1 MLALNL
7 LITMIECMYN
17 NDTDRM
23 VILKCI
29 GENQFYREKVVMPKE
44 LYWFEA
50 PLNSRLEIWQ
60 MSTQGQMLHIRAD
73 VSDYALNKKSAD
85 ESPIT
90 SLWAC

>member
-1 MLALNL
+1 MP
-7 LITMIECMYN
+7 MIECMYN

-29 GENQFYREKVVMPKE
+29 GEGQFYREKVLMPKE
-44 LYWFEA
+44 LFWFEA
-50 PLNSRLEIWQ
+50 PLDSRLEIWQ

-85 ESPIT
+85 ESPT
-90 SLWAC
+90 ASLWAC

>member
-1 MLALNL
+1 
-7 LITMIECMYN
+7 MIECMYN
-17 NDTDRM
+17 NDTDQM

-60 MSTQGQMLHIRAD
+60 MPPQGQMLQVRAD
-73 VSDYALNKKSAD
+73 VSDYALNEKSAE
-85 ESPIT
+85 ESPT
-90 SLWAC
+90 ASLWAC